1 MKKFLIITL
10 ILTAMLQ
17 ANAQKRAFT
26 IPDLYKVQSVG
37 ALAMSPDGNALAYN
51 VTRQSLKDHK
61 SETDIALMDIK
72 SIKTGQKQNTASV
85 KMLTSDGKSSS
96 PIWSRDGKSIFFTAT
111 IKKDKDNKDEVAKPQ
126 VYRLDLATGATTQI
140 TDYALGVSGAV
151 LSPDN
156 KLIAFVAD
164 IYPDLGGTNPEA
176 NLKRMKSKDEGPV
189 QGHVA
194 DKLLF
199 RHWTSYADGHY
210 SHIIV
215 FDIDKHTYTDVTPGA
230 YDSPVFMLGGGIG
243 FNFSP
248 DSKELCFVSNR
259 TEHPE
264 ANTNANLYTVPV
276 TGGEPKC
283 LTADNEAWDGS
294 PIYSPDGKYIAYR
307 MQRVPGHESD
317 RFLLA
322 LYDRATGAK
331 RVLTES
337 VDNWVDDFKW
347 ADDSKSIYFT
357 TEEQGYAPL
366 NKVTLKDG
374 KIAKVLP
381 QKSLRDFAL
390 GTDGYTYYTYTTTGK
405 PVALYRSRNG
415 RAEQQLTYLNQQ
427 LEDEVDI
434 RPSEA
439 MWVTGAD
446 GIPVEVFIV
455 KPHNFDPNKK
465 YPLIVNVHGGPQS
478 QWMDSF
484 RGDWQVYPGAGYVVA
499 YPNPHGSTGY
509 GQAYTTSISGDW
521 GGKPYEDVM
530 KVTEALS
537 KLPYI
542 DADRMGAMGW
552 SYGGFFMNWLQ
563 GQPHPFKCLASMM
576 GLYDLRSMWGVT
588 EELWFPNFDL
598 KGQPWNSELYKK
610 WSPSEYVKNFKT
622 PALIIT
628 GERDYRVSYTQ
639 SLQYFTTLQTL
650 GIPSRLIVFSNDGH
664 WPDNLKSMP
673 VYYNAH
679 LEWFHKYLGGDP
691 APWDTEKMI
700 NNEVEY

>member
-1 MKKFLIITL
+1 
-10 ILTAMLQ
+10 
-17 ANAQKRAFT
+17 
-26 IPDLYKVQSVG
+26 
-37 ALAMSPDGNALAYN
+37 
-51 VTRQSLKDHK
+51 
-61 SETDIALMDIK
+61 
-72 SIKTGQKQNTASV
+72 
-85 KMLTSDGKSSS
+85 
-96 PIWSRDGKSIFFTAT
+96 
-111 IKKDKDNKDEVAKPQ
+111 
-126 VYRLDLATGATTQI
+126 
-140 TDYALGVSGAV
+140 
-151 LSPDN
+151 
-156 KLIAFVAD
+156 
-164 IYPDLGGTNPEA
+164 
-176 NLKRMKSKDEGPV
+176 
-189 QGHVA
+189 
-194 DKLLF
+194 
-199 RHWTSYADGHY
+199 
-210 SHIIV
+210 
-215 FDIDKHTYTDVTPGA
+215 
-230 YDSPVFMLGGGIG
+230 
-243 FNFSP
+243 
-248 DSKELCFVSNR
+248 
-259 TEHPE
+259 
-264 ANTNANLYTVPV
+264 
-276 TGGEPKC
+276 
-283 LTADNEAWDGS
+283 
-294 PIYSPDGKYIAYR
+294 

-347 ADDSKSIYFT
+347 AADSKSIYFT
-357 TEEQGYAPL
+357 TEEQGYTPL
-366 NKVTLKDG
+366 SKVTLSDG
-374 KIAKVLP
+374 KITKVLP
-381 QKSLRDFAL
+381 KKSLRDFAL

-405 PVALYRSRNG
+405 PVALYRSKNG
-415 RAEQQLTYLNQQ
+415 RSEQQLTYLNQQ

-439 MWVTGAD
+439 MWVDGAD

-478 QWMDSF
+478 QWQDSF

-521 GGKPYEDVM
+521 GGKPYEDVI

-537 KLPYI
+537 KLPYV
-542 DADRMGAMGW
+542 DANRMGAMGW

-598 KGQPWNSELYKK
+598 KGQPWNSDLYKK

-691 APWDTEKMI
+691 APWDTEKML